1 MIKPITKDVAGFKK
15 PIVVKIKTP
24 KQIVMSRIYSMLVNY
39 GKDRTWLIFWL
50 ERNGYTGK
58 LKELSDT
65 QVEEVYAKLRAEL
78 HKVRST
84 P

>member
-1 MIKPITKDVAGFKK
+1 MKPKTQKDIMIARVF
-15 PIVVKIKTP
+15 
-24 KQIVMSRIYSMLVNY
+24 SMLVSY

-65 QVEEVYAKLRAEL
+65 QVDEVYAKLRSEL
-78 HKVRST
+78 HKVRSM

>member
-1 MIKPITKDVAGFKK
+1 MTHKSQKDIMV
-15 PIVVKIKTP
+15 
-24 KQIVMSRIYSMLVNY
+24 SRVFSMLVNY

-58 LKELSDT
+58 LKDLSDT
-65 QVEEVYAKLRAEL
+65 QVDEVYAKLRAEL
-78 HKVRST
+78 HKVRSI

>member
-1 MIKPITKDVAGFKK
+1 MTKPAKEIT
-15 PIVVKIKTP
+15 I
-24 KQIVMSRIYSMLVNY
+24 SRIYSILVNY

-58 LKELSDT
+58 LKDLNDT
-65 QVEEVYAKLRAEL
+65 QVDEVYAKLRAEL
-78 HKVRST
+78 HKVRSI